1 MQDMIEDYFGK
12 SASLGELVSHGQII
26 QGEGYKCIYEE
37 ARRQKPYCAMALNWC
52 FNEPWPTAA
61 NNSLVS
67 YPNIPKPGFYQVR
80 NACRPVLA
88 SATISK
94 FRWMAGE
101 KFTTQLW
108 ILSDKPER
116 VNPGKLKAKIISG
129 SEVLTLGSWDFKA
142 TEPNTNQKGPEYSV
156 ILPDLPSG
164 AFKLILEVEDHPE
177 LNSEYT
183 LIMRNSKK

>member
-1 MQDMIEDYFGK
+1 
-12 SASLGELVSHGQII
+12 
-26 QGEGYKCIYEE
+26 
-37 ARRQKPYCAMALNWC
+37 MALNWC

-108 ILSDKPER
+108 ILSDKPAR
-116 VNPGKLKAKIISG
+116 VNQGKLKAKIISG
-129 SEVLTLGSWDFKA
+129 TEVLALGSWDFKA

-164 AFKLILEVEDHPE
+164 AFKLILEVEDHTE

-183 LIMRNSKK
+183 LIMRNPKN